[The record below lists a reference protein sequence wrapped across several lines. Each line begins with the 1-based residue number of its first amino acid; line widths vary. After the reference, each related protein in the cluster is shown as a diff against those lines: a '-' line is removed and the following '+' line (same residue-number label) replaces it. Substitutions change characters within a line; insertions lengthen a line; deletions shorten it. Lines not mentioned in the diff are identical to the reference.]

1 MSPLL
6 FMRFINKEWPRF
18 RPHQCG
24 TESKSSCLLSLLYA
38 DDLVLVGNSP
48 VELQALL
55 DTCAEEATKLGLR
68 SKSEVGGRDSR
79 GNAWRRDTQQPLW
92 LQGSIFEECHLGI
105 ELTDSKHCLE
115 EYEARLRKKAVTT
128 SRAPWA
134 FSCYEGD
141 GALWELVAVPGLA
154 FGNAV
159 LAFHRLLGGHW
170 RSGSERPAVLH
181 WACTCTSRPC
191 RATWAGHRPR

>member
-1 MSPLL
+1 MWN
-6 FMRFINKEWPRF
+6 RVK
-18 RPHQCG
+18 
-24 TESKSSCLLSLLYA
+24 
-38 DDLVLVGNSP
+38 
-48 VELQALL
+48 VELPAESAVRGRPCPGGELARGAAGPSRYMCRGGDKIGPALQV
-55 DTCAEEATKLGLR
+55 
-68 SKSEVGGRDSR
+68 EVGGRDSR